1 MPTSKYHPYKGKGGH
16 AARCA
21 LCVKTTPAG
30 LAGWVE
36 IHVEGEAASYR
47 SGQSVRAIGQ
57 VTTQMAEIIKA
68 CDNLVPALIPLAHRT
83 CAESAAAAHA
93 VCQRLRGQESA
104 SQLQPMPRLS
114 STPTQAPAQPGPA
127 HAPCP
132 HHLPDHRLAHH
143 QLQVFREHREAV
155 KAGQDGKVV
164 ISCDWS
170 EKLTVERSVEIMS
183 EHWHAQQ
190 IGILVA
196 CAYFINKEGAY
207 KEHTV
212 YVMTDGKEQSA
223 AITQAAVNQVVCY
236 LLAEHDMDM
245 RQLYM
250 WSDGCAGQFKGAPA
264 MRQHW
269 GMAQRFS
276 MPVWW
281 SYGATAHFKGRH
293 DSEGGVVKQWLRGEI
308 LADRVGKCN
317 ALGFV
322 QHCNAYHKP
331 AAAADPSKAH
341 RARASV
347 GHRWCLELST
357 QEVELCSAPQRDAH
371 AFASSI
377 PGSMSMHSCFFP
389 AAGIHVQW
397 SETACACAQC
407 MAPAPRGVCMR
418 PLITKP
424 FVAMPMFDQK
434 RDDKHWDDECL
445 TLLCSFAPDSVK
457 QLCTLGKKLSVK
469 MLNEYCKAVGLY
481 HQLPNP
487 ANTLRADLRYMV
499 LEHLNG
505 QAECD

>member
-1 MPTSKYHPYKGKGGH
+1 M
-16 AARCA
+16 RQLF
-21 LCVKTTPAG
+21 LCPCELGQQPG
-30 LAGWVE
+30 LAC
-36 IHVEGEAASYR
+36 S
-47 SGQSVRAIGQ
+47 
-57 VTTQMAEIIKA
+57 
-68 CDNLVPALIPLAHRT
+68 LRT
-83 CAESAAAAHA
+83 CHHCKS
-93 VCQRLRGQESA
+93 RKL
-104 SQLQPMPRLS
+104 QLQPDADGGVMLTVRQYGKPSSAVGSWPVELLCMRVSLSDAVGMLNKQMPEYIK
-114 STPTQAPAQPGPA
+114 
-127 HAPCP
+127 H
-132 HHLPDHRLAHH
+132 HRLAHH

-155 KAGQDGKVV
+155 KTGQDGKVV

-196 CAYFINKEGAY
+196 CAYFKNKEGAY

-223 AITQAAVNQVVCY
+223 TITQAAVNQVVCY

-250 WSDGCAGQFKGAPA
+250 WSGGCAAQFKGAPA

-308 LADRVGKCN
+308 LADRVGMCN
-317 ALGFV
+317 ASGFV

-331 AAAADPSKAH
+331 ATAADPSKAH

-357 QEVELCSAPQRDAH
+357 QEVKLCSAPQRDAH

-377 PGSMSMHSCFFP
+377 PGSMSMHCCFFP
-389 AAGIHVQW
+389 AAGIQVEW
-397 SETACACAQC
+397 SQTACACAQC
-407 MAPAPRGVCMR
+407 MTPAPRGVCMR
-418 PLITKP
+418 PAITKP
-424 FVAMPMFDQK
+424 FEAMPMFDQK

-445 TLLCSFAPDSVK
+445 TLLCSFAPDSVN

-481 HQLPNP
+481 VPVG
-487 ANTLRADLRYMV
+487 TLRADLRYIV
-499 LEHLNG
+499 LQHLNE